1 LVNPAINVSMSN
13 MRIRNIFLLVTA
25 LAVMFLLGCGG
36 SDSIENIESIGGNKP
51 KIKSRLIDTLVY
63 DF

>member
-1 LVNPAINVSMSN
+1 MGN

-51 KIKSRLIDTLVY
+51 KIKDRLIDTLVY